1 MGHLRRQPKDPKG
14 VASAD
19 HGKFVEVW
27 RKQADG
33 KWKCAV
39 DIFNSDIPV
48 SGGGAHAEQEDVSA
62 EEVAARNRG

>member
-1 MGHLRRQPKDPKG
+1 MGHLRRQPKDPKD

-48 SGGGAHAEQEDVSA
+48 P
-62 EEVAARNRG
+62 AAAPTPNKKT